1 MKSHRV
7 SRVVEILATLQSGRN
22 YTASQLAKIFG
33 TSRRTIYRDLKELE
47 AIGVSYHYDTTTG
60 GYTMDPEFFLP
71 PVDLKLEEAMSLLLL
86 VHKASE
92 QLQLPFKNSALLAA
106 LKIENNLPAKIR
118 QHCNTALRSISTR
131 AAAQAPIGELDKTF
145 AQLQKTI
152 EKKQKVSIR
161 YHSLF
166 DGRDIELEL
175 CPYHMLYNQRAWYV
189 VGLSGM
195 HKSVRTF
202 KLNRIKELKT
212 LSQHFVDDGNFDL
225 SEYLGR
231 AWSMI
236 PEGRIYN
243 VKLRFLPKV
252 AENVA
257 EVRWHSTQKVT
268 RNGDGSVTVEFRVDG
283 LGEITWWILGYGD
296 QVQVLRPKRLRQKI
310 IETAKNVAKLNR
322 QI

>member
-22 YTASQLAKIFG
+22 YTAPQLAKIFG

-47 AIGVSYHYDTTTG
+47 AIGVSYHYDATSG

-71 PVDLKLEEAMSLLLL
+71 PVDLKLQEAMSLLLL

-131 AAAQAPIGELDKTF
+131 AAAQAPIRELDKTF
-145 AQLQKTI
+145 AQLQKAI

-175 CPYHMLYNQRAWYV
+175 CPYHLLYNQRAWYV

-195 HKSVRTF
+195 HNSVRTF
-202 KLNRIKELKT
+202 KLARIRQLKT

-257 EVRWHSTQKVT
+257 EVRWHNTQKVT
-268 RNGDGSVTVEFRVDG
+268 RNGDGSVIVEFRVDG

-296 QVQVLRPKRLRQKI
+296 QVQVLHPKRLRQKI

>member
-1 MKSHRV
+1 
-7 SRVVEILATLQSGRN
+7 
-22 YTASQLAKIFG
+22 
-33 TSRRTIYRDLKELE
+33 
-47 AIGVSYHYDTTTG
+47 
-60 GYTMDPEFFLP
+60 
-71 PVDLKLEEAMSLLLL
+71 
-86 VHKASE
+86 
-92 QLQLPFKNSALLAA
+92 
-106 LKIENNLPAKIR
+106 
-118 QHCNTALRSISTR
+118 
-131 AAAQAPIGELDKTF
+131 
-145 AQLQKTI
+145 
-152 EKKQKVSIR
+152 
-161 YHSLF
+161 
-166 DGRDIELEL
+166 
-175 CPYHMLYNQRAWYV
+175 
-189 VGLSGM
+189 M
-195 HKSVRTF
+195 HNSVRTF
-202 KLNRIKELKT
+202 KLARIRQLKT

-268 RNGDGSVTVEFRVDG
+268 RNGDGSVTMEFRVDG

-310 IETAKNVAKLNR
+310 IETAKNMAKLNR